1 MTSLFLL
8 VALLA
13 AQQIPASLEQVRAE
27 ANAEHR
33 ARLAIDYAG
42 VAEKNAEAAYA
53 KGDLDATV
61 AELKNVGESVQIAQE
76 SFVASHKTPGRNPG
90 PFKYA
95 EMRSRELLIRLSD
108 LENRMDLDERGLI
121 AGVKTKVQ
129 EIHDAWFEGIMG
141 RAK

>member
-8 VALLA
+8 VLLA
-13 AQQIPASLEQVRAE
+13 AQPAPSSLEQVKAE
-27 ANAEHR
+27 VNAEHR
-33 ARLAIDYAG
+33 ARLAIDYAA
-42 VAEKNAEAAYA
+42 VAEKNAETAYA
-53 KGDLDATV
+53 RGDLDATV
-61 AELKNVGESVQIAQE
+61 AGLKNVGESIETAQD

-108 LENRMDLDERGLI
+108 LERRMDLDERGLI

>member
-8 VALLA
+8 VLLA
-13 AQQIPASLEQVRAE
+13 AQPVPGSLEQVKAE

-33 ARLAIDYAG
+33 ARLAIDYATA
-42 VAEKNAEAAYA
+42 AEKNAEAAYA
-53 KGDLDATV
+53 RGDLDATV
-61 AELKNVGESVQIAQE
+61 AELKNVGDSIQTAQDA
-76 SFVASHKTPGRNPG
+76 FLASHKTPGRNPG

-108 LENRMDLDERGLI
+108 LERRMGLDEQGLI

>member
-8 VALLA
+8 ALLA
-13 AQQIPASLEQVRAE
+13 AQPPPSSLEQVKAE
-27 ANAEHR
+27 VNAEHR
-33 ARLAIDYAG
+33 ARLAIDYAT
-42 VAEKNAEAAYA
+42 VAEKNAETAYA

-61 AELKNVGESVQIAQE
+61 AELKNVGESIETAQD

-108 LENRMDLDERGLI
+108 LERRMDLDERGLI
-121 AGVKTKVQ
+121 AGVETKVQ

>member
-8 VALLA
+8 VLLA
-13 AQQIPASLEQVRAE
+13 AQPVPASLEQVKAE

-33 ARLAIDYAG
+33 ARLAIDYAA
-42 VAEKNAEAAYA
+42 VAEKNAETAYA

-61 AELKNVGESVQIAQE
+61 AELKNVGESIETAQE
-76 SFVASHKTPGRNPG
+76 AFVASHKTPGRNPG

-108 LENRMDLDERGLI
+108 LERRMDLDERGLI
-121 AGVKTKVQ
+121 AGVETKVQ

>member
-8 VALLA
+8 ALLA
-13 AQQIPASLEQVRAE
+13 AQAAPSTLDQVKAE
-27 ANAEHR
+27 VNAEHR
-33 ARLAIDYAG
+33 ARLAIDYAT
-42 VAEKNAEAAYA
+42 VAEKNAETAYA

-61 AELKNVGESVQIAQE
+61 GALKNVGETMQLAQD

-95 EMRSRELLIRLSD
+95 ELRSRELLIRLND
-108 LENRMDLDERGLI
+108 LERRMDLNEQGLI
-121 AGVKTKVQ
+121 ADIKTKVQ

>member
-8 VALLA
+8 VLLA
-13 AQQIPASLEQVRAE
+13 AQPVPASLEQVKAE
-27 ANAEHR
+27 VNAEHR
-33 ARLAIDYAG
+33 ARLAIDYASA
-42 VAEKNAEAAYA
+42 AEKNAETAYA
-53 KGDLDATV
+53 RGDLEDTV
-61 AELKNVGESVQIAQE
+61 AALKNVGESIGTAQDA
-76 SFVASHKTPGRNPG
+76 FIASHKTPGRNPG

-108 LENRMDLDERGLI
+108 LERRMDLDERGLI
-121 AGVKTKVQ
+121 AGVTTKVQ

>member
-1 MTSLFLL
+1 MTSLLL
-8 VALLA
+8 FVLLA
-13 AQQIPASLEQVRAE
+13 AQPAPSSLEQVKAE
-27 ANAEHR
+27 VNAEHR
-33 ARLAIDYAG
+33 ARLAIDYAA
-42 VAEKNAEAAYA
+42 VAEKNAENAYA

-61 AELKNVGESVQIAQE
+61 AELKNVGESIETAQDA
-76 SFVASHKTPGRNPG
+76 FVASHKSPGRNPG

-95 EMRSRELLIRLSD
+95 EMRSRELLIRLTD
-108 LENRMDLDERGLI
+108 LERRMDLDERGLI

>member
-1 MTSLFLL
+1 MS
-8 VALLA
+8 
-13 AQQIPASLEQVRAE
+13 VRAC
-27 ANAEHR
+27 
-33 ARLAIDYAG
+33 RLAQD
-42 VAEKNAEAAYA
+42 
-53 KGDLDATV
+53 
-61 AELKNVGESVQIAQE
+61 

-95 EMRSRELLIRLSD
+95 ELRSRELLIRLSD
-108 LENRMDLDERGLI
+108 LERRMGLDEQGLI

>member
-8 VALLA
+8 ALLA
-13 AQQIPASLEQVRAE
+13 AQPVPASLDQVKAE
-27 ANAEHR
+27 VNAEHR
-33 ARLAIDYAG
+33 ARLAIDYAAL
-42 VAEKNAEAAYA
+42 AEKNAETAYA

-61 AELKNVGESVQIAQE
+61 AELKNVGESIGTAQD

-95 EMRSRELLIRLSD
+95 EMRSRELLIRLGD
-108 LENRMDLDERGLI
+108 LEHKMDVDERGMI

-129 EIHDAWFEGIMG
+129 EIHDLWFEGIMG

>member
-8 VALLA
+8 VLLA
-13 AQQIPASLEQVRAE
+13 AQPVPSSLEQVKAE

-33 ARLAIDYAG
+33 ARLAIDYAA
-42 VAEKNAEAAYA
+42 VAEKNAETAYA

-61 AELKNVGESVQIAQE
+61 AALKNVGESIGTAQD

-108 LENRMDLDERGLI
+108 LERRMDLDERGLI

-129 EIHDAWFEGIMG
+129 DIHDAWFEGIMG